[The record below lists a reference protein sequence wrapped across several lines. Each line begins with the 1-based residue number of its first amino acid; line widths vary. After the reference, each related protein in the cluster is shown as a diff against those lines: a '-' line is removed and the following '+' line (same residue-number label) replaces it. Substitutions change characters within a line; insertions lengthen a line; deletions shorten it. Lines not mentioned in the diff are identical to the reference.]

1 MLRKRKWRESHLPG
15 PGQPLTDRP
24 TERLRLGEE
33 TVPVSSPAGVGGRCL
48 SEPPLKSPLPCLLVT
63 RPGSERGAGPG
74 ETVPGRKAKRP
85 RGAAAH
91 VRAGAGAAAPAAV
104 PGAAAPE
111 QQPRPPGLQRPDR
124 AAEGD
129 PVGRGEVGRG
139 SGGRGRASGP
149 RGGRRRPRQRGQT
162 WQRGR
167 SCFHVS
173 SVSGRLVFQGRFPWR
188 RKWQPTPVFLPGKA
202 RGWRSLAGYSP
213 WGPKE
218 SDTAERLHFS
228 TFKHVYCDVSCQRLH
243 LPRYPSV
250 KMVPS

>member
-1 MLRKRKWRESHLPG
+1 MLRKRKWREFQLAG
-15 PGQPLTDRP
+15 PGRPLTDKP

-33 TVPVSSPAGVGGRCL
+33 TVLVRSLAGVGGRCL

-63 RPGSERGAGPG
+63 RPSSERGAGPG
-74 ETVPGRKAKRP
+74 ETVPGRKAKRA

-91 VRAGAGAAAPAAV
+91 VRAGAGAPASAAV

-111 QQPRPPGLQRPDR
+111 QRPRPPGLQRPDG

-129 PVGRGEVGRG
+129 PVGRGEVGRRPG
-139 SGGRGRASGP
+139 AGAGP
-149 RGGRRRPRQRGQT
+149 RGGRRRPRRRGQT

-167 SCFHVS
+167 SYFHVR

-188 RKWQPTPVFLPGKA
+188 RKWQPTPVFLPGRP

-228 TFKHVYCDVSCQRLH
+228 TFKYVYCDVSCQRLH